1 MRRVTSQVPDGR
13 TRAPRRGTAAVE
25 FAVAAP
31 VLLLIAFGCTDLGR
45 AIGSYVAVSNAAR
58 VGAEYGATHAYTSYT
73 YASWEN
79 QVTLQAQQEMQGSPT
94 VQFESAVGHGLHR
107 PGNGQS
113 VSGHRD
119 DDLSLQH
126 VHKLALIAAKLQFD
140 ALGDHAAVS
149 VNDRE

>member
-94 VQFESAVGHGLHR
+94 FNSNQLSVTVSTVPET
-107 PGNGQS
+107 GNLYL
-113 VSGHRD
+113 VT
-119 DDLSLQH
+119 
-126 VHKLALIAAKLQFD
+126 VTATYPF
-140 ALGDHAAVS
+140 
-149 VNDRE
+149 